1 LLISNRCDRRV
12 LTFILIAAAG
22 CTEGTGGTDGG
33 AGDGGP
39 APAIVC
45 PWGTFPS
52 LTLPSGEVKGILKG
66 MSRNASTTCTRQ
78 KGAGGPDTVFVLPV
92 ATRTTVELEVVST
105 IDTVLAIRT
114 ACDDPLSELACN
126 DTPPVFT
133 SNPGT
138 GGLGGGA
145 MPTPVPP
152 PFGFDGG
159 VAPPPPPGDGRDALL
174 RATLNPGTYYVIVD
188 EAEPFGVGGAFTL
201 KVRSSTPVAHASC
214 SAAKTLTD
222 GLKLPAEEVDVGFEK
237 PQSCSGAEPRPAL
250 FYTARVPSGQRLTVR
265 AVPTNGDRQW
275 SPVLQLLSGCTN
287 GRCLARDTTS
297 QFGDQ
302 QLRYVNNGSAAED
315 VILSVSPSTT
325 VSGATYQLAVSIGE
339 PVLNGTCGA
348 ARPLS
353 DGLVLRN
360 QDLSEGQISQ
370 GGMCSPGGAPALF
383 YSVSLLPQQRLSV
396 ALSTDGLPGD
406 PTFPGQQLLFMSL
419 RSSCSGFDCRTGN
432 MGGNL
437 EYVNTSGTTEK
448 LILEVSSFGGLPSLV
463 FDMMVSMPLPPGSI
477 TVTPLGGLITS
488 EAGDKATFE
497 VVLGAP
503 PTSAVTIPIESSAP
517 TEGTVSPAMLLF
529 GPENWNSPQKVTI
542 TGVDDN
548 QRDGN
553 HPYKILVKP
562 ASSTDPR
569 YQDMDGDDVSVT
581 NRDNEASFNFVGFQP
596 LGTSESGSSVT
607 FSAALNKKPTADVT
621 LPLSSSDPGEG
632 TVMPSSLTF
641 TPANWDVPQYVTVT
655 GVDDKDQDGAQ
666 AYKVVTG
673 TVVTTDAE
681 YSGLDPEDLA
691 AVNADNEFV
700 FIPAQAVSGGL
711 PCSGGGFGRQIAADD
726 ANTIYVTMSC
736 QGTGGAGGGVVMGGG
751 TAGSAG
757 SGGSTGSSSGRA
769 PPSADAGV
777 PSNPIGIP
785 PLPASFGGLVVISTD
800 GGKTFTNPR
809 SLGLPQTFGDPQVVA
824 GPAGTAYVVAQVP
837 GNVMFTRTQD
847 SGATWSSPRPLSGE
861 AGNLRIAAAGKRVV
875 IAGQGGSG
883 SMVWSSTDGGQNFT
897 ETNLGSTGTIL
908 GLQVQTDGVIWLY
921 LQEVVAA
928 LMKSTDGGVTFTS
941 AGELPPD
948 VFFDSIAFGSAA
960 FFGTGKDS
968 RLMVGSLAAPG
979 TPRFVDGLPQSVR
992 GPRSMIADRTDGVIV
1007 LDSSF
1012 DGTLQARRLSPGATT
1027 FSTARSLGSFAI
1039 GVSGVALSDKAA
1051 ALAIWQN
1058 GQVLVTVQVW
1068 D

>member
-1 LLISNRCDRRV
+1 
-12 LTFILIAAAG
+12 
-22 CTEGTGGTDGG
+22 
-33 AGDGGP
+33 
-39 APAIVC
+39 
-45 PWGTFPS
+45 
-52 LTLPSGEVKGILKG
+52 LTLPSGEVKGVLKG
-66 MSRNASTTCTRQ
+66 MSRNPSTTCTRQ
-78 KGAGGPDTVFVLPV
+78 KSAGGPDTVFVLPV
-92 ATRTTVELEVVST
+92 AVRTTVELEVVSLL
-105 IDTVLAIRT
+105 DTVLAIRT
-114 ACDDPLSELACN
+114 ACDDPLSEVACN
-126 DTPPVFT
+126 DTPAIVT

-138 GGLGGGA
+138 GTGGFGGA
-145 MPTPVPP
+145 PAPMPVPP

-159 VAPPPPPGDGRDALL
+159 AEPPPAPGDGRDALL

-214 SAAKTLTD
+214 SAAKVLSD
-222 GLKLPAEEVDVGFEK
+222 GLKLPSEELDVAFEK

-275 SPVLQLLSGCTN
+275 NPVMQLLSGCTN

-297 QFGDQ
+297 QLGDH
-302 QLRYVNNGSAAED
+302 QLRYVNNGPAAED

-325 VSGATYQLAVSIGE
+325 VSGATYQLSVSIGD
-339 PVLNGTCGA
+339 PILNGTCAA

-396 ALSTDGLPGD
+396 VLSTDGLPND
-406 PTFPGQQLLFMSL
+406 PTFPGKQLLFMSL
-419 RSSCSGFDCRTGN
+419 RSSCNGFDCRTGS

-437 EYVNTSGTTEK
+437 DYVNTSGGTEK
-448 LILEVSSFGGLPSLV
+448 LILEVSSFGGIPGMV
-463 FDMMVSMPLPPGSI
+463 FDMMVSMPLPPGAIS
-477 TVTPLGGLITS
+477 VTPLGGLITS
-488 EAGDKATFE
+488 EGGDKASFE

-503 PTSAVTIPIESSAP
+503 PTSAVMIPLESSAP
-517 TEGTVSPAMLLF
+517 TEGTVSPSTLTF
-529 GPENWNSPQKVTI
+529 GPDNWNSPQKVTV

-553 HPYKILVKP
+553 RPYKILVKP
-562 ASSTDPR
+562 AISTDPR
-569 YQDMDGDDVSVT
+569 YKDMDGDDVTVT

-607 FSAALNKKPTADVT
+607 FSVALNKKPTADVT

-632 TVMPSSLTF
+632 TVMPASLTF

-666 AYKVVTG
+666 AYKIVTG

-681 YSGLDPEDLA
+681 YSGLDPDDLA

-700 FIPAQAVSGGL
+700 FIPAQAVSGSL
-711 PCSGGGFGRQIAADD
+711 PCNSGGFGRQIAADE

-757 SGGSTGSSSGRA
+757 SSGSGGSTGSSGGRA
-769 PPSADAGV
+769 PPSADAGA

-785 PLPASFGGLVVISTD
+785 PGPVPAGTFGGQVVISTD
-800 GGKTFTNPR
+800 GGKTFTGPR
-809 SLGLPQTFGDPQVVA
+809 SLGLPQTFGDPQVAA
-824 GPAGTAYVVAQVP
+824 GPAGTAYVIAQVP
-837 GNVMFTRTQD
+837 GDVMFTRTED
-847 SGATWSSPRPLSGE
+847 SGATWSRPRSLNTE
-861 AGNLRIAAAGKRVV
+861 AGNLRIAATGKRVV

-897 ETNLGSTGTIL
+897 ETNLGSTGSIM
-908 GLQVQTDGVIWLY
+908 GLQVQADGVIWLY
-921 LQEVVAA
+921 LQEGLAT
-928 LMKSTDGGVTFTS
+928 LMKSTDEGASFNSV
-941 AGELPPD
+941 GELPSD
-948 VFFDSIAFGSAA
+948 SFFDSIAFGSAA

-968 RLMVGSLAAPG
+968 RLMVGSLATPDK
-979 TPRFVDGLPQSVR
+979 PRFVDGLPQAIR
-992 GPRSMIADRTDGVIV
+992 GPRSMIADRLDGVVV
-1007 LDSSF
+1007 LDSTF
-1012 DGTLQARRLSPGATT
+1012 DGTLQARRLAPGATS
-1027 FSTARSLGSFAI
+1027 FSAARSLGSFAI
-1039 GVSGVALSDKAA
+1039 GVSGVALSEKAA
-1051 ALAIWQN
+1051 AVALWQN